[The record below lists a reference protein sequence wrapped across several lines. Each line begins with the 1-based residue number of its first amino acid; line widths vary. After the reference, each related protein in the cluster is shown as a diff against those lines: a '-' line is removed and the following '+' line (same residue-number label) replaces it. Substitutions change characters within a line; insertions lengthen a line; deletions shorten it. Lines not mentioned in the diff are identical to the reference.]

1 MALTFWSALAHLA
14 GALDEEVGLA
24 ARIADGGGVD
34 FDAALADEAV
44 GIEAAIEG
52 DDLDVEAF
60 FGEQSNGFFGG
71 VAACGVGIEVDD
83 DIGGVAAEHG
93 HLLLSESGSA
103 GGNHV
108 LDAAEKDGDAVH
120 LALNEEGELMLTD
133 GGAGLVEIEEDV
145 SLGVERRLRGV
156 DVLGAGF
163 IASFEGAGGEGDD
176 AAALVGDGKHDA
188 LAEAVVDG
196 AKLRFAVGRRGDLLG
211 TEEAAGAQSFVVGH
225 AF

>member
-1 MALTFWSALAHLA
+1 
-14 GALDEEVGLA
+14 
-24 ARIADGGGVD
+24 
-34 FDAALADEAV
+34 
-44 GIEAAIEG
+44 
-52 DDLDVEAF
+52 
-60 FGEQSNGFFGG
+60 
-71 VAACGVGIEVDD
+71 
-83 DIGGVAAEHG
+83 VAAEHG

-196 AKLRFAVGRRGDLLG
+196 AKLRLPSVAAATSLELKRPLARRVSSSPCLLG
-211 TEEAAGAQSFVVGH
+211 GRVARRSCRGIGQS
-225 AF
+225 